1 MQKMPSEDNERK
13 IRLRDVQEDDLPI
26 FFEQQLD
33 PVANQMAAFTAKDPA
48 DRDAFAERWDRIL
61 ADETITIRTILYQGQ
76 VAGHIVC
83 HNWFGPPEVSYWL
96 GKEFW
101 GQGIAT
107 RALAAFLE
115 QVKERPLFA
124 RAAGDHIASI
134 RVLEKCGFTITGYDR
149 GYANARGKEVEEV
162 ILKLE

>member
-1 MQKMPSEDNERK
+1 MV
-13 IRLRDVQEDDLPI
+13 RLRDVQEDDLPI

-61 ADETITIRTILYQGQ
+61 ADETITIQTILYQGQ
-76 VAGHIVC
+76 VAGHIGC
-83 HNWFGPPEVSYWL
+83 HNWFGEPEVSYWL
-96 GKEFW
+96 GKEYW

-107 RALAAFLE
+107 RALAALLD
-115 QVKERPLFA
+115 QIKVRPLFA
-124 RAAGDHIASI
+124 RAARDNIASI
-134 RVLEKCGFTITGYDR
+134 QVLEKCGFTITGYDR

-162 ILKLE
+162 ILRLE